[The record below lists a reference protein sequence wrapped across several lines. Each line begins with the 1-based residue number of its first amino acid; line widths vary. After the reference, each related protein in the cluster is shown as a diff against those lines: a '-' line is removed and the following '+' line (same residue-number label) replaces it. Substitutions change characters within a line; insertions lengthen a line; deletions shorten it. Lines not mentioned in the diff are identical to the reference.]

1 MKKLILSL
9 LLIVVFSMSAQRK
22 TIVQPTKVV
31 VKNITMSYNK
41 TKKTLILTTSMN
53 TFQKE
58 DKDILISFKLYKDNI
73 VSGIINGEEVESKP
87 LFVGSGW
94 YNKSSSGVETS
105 MAFCLGKINDCKI
118 IRESGKLVIDTKTLS
133 PGEYILV
140 VIENCETEKYVINK
154 EMGSIIVP

>member
-1 MKKLILSL
+1 MKKLILPL
-9 LLIVVFSMSAQRK
+9 LLILVFSMSAQRK

-41 TKKTLILTTSMN
+41 TKKTLILTALMN

-87 LFVGSGW
+87 LFAGFGW
-94 YNKSSSGVETS
+94 YNKSSSGAVEYG
-105 MAFCLGKINDCKI
+105 APCIGKFNDCKI

-154 EMGSIIVP
+154 EMASIIVP